1 MAKLSRCCCPRREHA
16 MSRRALLHGALAGGV
31 AIGGFGRLFADDHA
45 AAAKRND
52 KHVILVFMS
61 GGPSQFETWDP
72 KPGQPTGGPHISI
85 PTSIPGVHF
94 DEYMPNLAR
103 LASRMVTVRSMTSR
117 NGDHDQGGYIAQTAY
132 NPSAVVVPAPH
143 WLSVCAHEKP
153 ATEPGLPS
161 YVMLGRDNFGTMH
174 VPGAGYLGAKYQ
186 ALQCAG
192 GGAGPQDL
200 PKPSAESIAAFE
212 RREKLRRSFSDAFA
226 AGRDK
231 RLVETHDGAFAQV
244 GNLLRSGDL
253 FDVNEE
259 SQRDFDRYGDSQ
271 LGRDC
276 LLARR
281 LVERGVP
288 FVRVQHPS
296 GLVWDKHRRA
306 FQSQRWLTT
315 EFDTAVG
322 ALIDDLIDR
331 DLWSRT
337 LLVLMGEFGRT
348 PEISGQGQP
357 GRNHW
362 TKCWSLSFGGCGLK
376 EGLVIGSTN
385 ENGTDLKDRPVTIH
399 DLFCTFYKTLDIDPH
414 KELPFENRPMPFVED
429 KLGKPIAEVFSAL
442 ANHSS
447 CPAN

>member
-1 MAKLSRCCCPRREHA
+1 MRSTSTGICTTHEHA
-16 MSRRALLHGALAGGV
+16 FSRRALLQGALAGGV
-31 AIGGFGRLFADDHA
+31 AFGGFGRLFAAEQA
-45 AAAKRND
+45 AAVKKND
-52 KHVILVFMS
+52 KRVILVFMS

-72 KPGQPTGGPHISI
+72 KPGQPTGGPHCSI

-94 DEYMPNLAR
+94 DEYLPNLAR
-103 LASRMVTVRSMTSR
+103 LANRMITVRSMTSS

-132 NPSAVVVPAPH
+132 NPSTLVAPAPH
-143 WLSVCAHEKP
+143 WLSICAHEQP
-153 ATEPGLPS
+153 AADPGRPT
-161 YVMLGRDNFGTMH
+161 YVMLGRDNFGSLH

-186 ALQCAG
+186 ALHCPG

-200 PKPSAESIAAFE
+200 PKPSEAEIAAFE
-212 RREKLRRSFSDAFA
+212 RREKLRRSFSDSFA
-226 AGRDK
+226 AGRDT
-231 RLVETHDGAFAQV
+231 RLVESHDGAFAQV

-253 FDVNEE
+253 FDVSQE
-259 SQRDFDRYGDSQ
+259 SPSDFDRYGDSQ

-288 FVRVQHPS
+288 FVRVQHQS
-296 GLVWDKHRRA
+296 GLAWDKHRRA
-306 FQSQRWLTT
+306 FQSQRWISS

-322 ALIDDLIDR
+322 ALIDDLIGR
-331 DLWSRT
+331 GLWTNT

-348 PEISGQGQP
+348 PEILGQGQP

-385 ENGTDLKDRPVTIH
+385 DDGTELKDRPVTIH
-399 DLFCTFYKTLDIDPH
+399 DLFCTFYKTLDINPH
-414 KELPFENRPMPFVED
+414 KELEFENRPIPFVED
-429 KLGKPIAEVFSAL
+429 KLGKALEEVS
-442 ANHSS
+442 
-447 CPAN
+447 